1 MPKILFTFYKN
12 TNKIVFNQIK
22 IDLIVKKIQAADIL
36 PFRGAQLI
44 EQIGQR
50 ISLARRA
57 RLWTQA
63 DLAAKIGVSVNTL
76 VSIEKG
82 RATVAFGLIVKA
94 LWALDCLD
102 GLEQVAKS
110 EDDGAIQ
117 MAASRNMPLRIR
129 KG

>member
-1 MPKILFTFYKN
+1 LFAFYKN
-12 TNKIVFNQIK
+12 TNKIVIILFK
-22 IDLIVKKIQAADIL
+22 FYLIVKKIQSADIL
-36 PFRGAQLI
+36 PYRAAQLV
-44 EQIGQR
+44 EQIGNR

-102 GLEQVAKS
+102 GLEQIAKP

-117 MAASRNMPLRIR
+117 LAAARNMPLRVR
-129 KG
+129 KVRV

>member
-1 MPKILFTFYKN
+1 M
-12 TNKIVFNQIK
+12 
-22 IDLIVKKIQAADIL
+22 KKIQSADIL
-36 PFRGAQLI
+36 PYRAVQLI
-44 EQIGQR
+44 EQIGHR

-94 LWALDCLD
+94 LWALDCLE
-102 GLEQVAKS
+102 GLEQVAKP

-117 MAASRNMPLRIR
+117 IAAARNMPSRVR
-129 KG
+129 ERNE

>member
-1 MPKILFTFYKN
+1 LFAFYKN
-12 TNKIVFNQIK
+12 TNKIVIILFK
-22 IDLIVKKIQAADIL
+22 FYLIVKKIQSADIL
-36 PFRGAQLI
+36 PYRAAQLV
-44 EQIGQR
+44 EQIGNR

-102 GLEQVAKS
+102 GLEQIAKP

-117 MAASRNMPLRIR
+117 LAASRNMPLRVR
-129 KG
+129 ERNE

>member
-1 MPKILFTFYKN
+1 MYFIM
-12 TNKIVFNQIK
+12 
-22 IDLIVKKIQAADIL
+22 KKIQSADIL
-36 PFRGAQLI
+36 PYRAAQLV
-44 EQIGQR
+44 EQVGHR

-94 LWALDCLD
+94 LWALDCLE
-102 GLEQVAKS
+102 GLEQVAKP

-117 MAASRNMPLRIR
+117 RAASRNMPLRVR
-129 KG
+129 ERNE

>member
-1 MPKILFTFYKN
+1 M
-12 TNKIVFNQIK
+12 
-22 IDLIVKKIQAADIL
+22 
-36 PFRGAQLI
+36 
-44 EQIGQR
+44 
-50 ISLARRA
+50 ARRA

-94 LWALDCLD
+94 LWALDCLE
-102 GLEQVAKS
+102 GLEQVVKP

-117 MAASRNMPLRIR
+117 IAAARNMPLRIR
-129 KG
+129 KGRE

>member
-1 MPKILFTFYKN
+1 M
-12 TNKIVFNQIK
+12 
-22 IDLIVKKIQAADIL
+22 KKIQSADIL
-36 PFRGAQLI
+36 PYRASQLI

-50 ISLARRA
+50 ISLGRRA

-102 GLEQVAKS
+102 GLEQVAKP
-110 EDDGAIQ
+110 EDDGAVQ
-117 MAASRNMPLRIR
+117 MAAFRNMPLRVR
-129 KG
+129 KVRE

>member
-1 MPKILFTFYKN
+1 
-12 TNKIVFNQIK
+12 
-22 IDLIVKKIQAADIL
+22 VKKIQSADIL
-36 PFRGAQLI
+36 PYRASQLI

-50 ISLARRA
+50 ISLGRRA

-102 GLEQVAKS
+102 GLEQVAKP
-110 EDDGAIQ
+110 EDDGAVQ
-117 MAASRNMPLRIR
+117 MAASRNMPLRVR
-129 KG
+129 ERNE

>member
-1 MPKILFTFYKN
+1 
-12 TNKIVFNQIK
+12 
-22 IDLIVKKIQAADIL
+22 VKKIQSADIL
-36 PFRGAQLI
+36 PYRASQLI

-50 ISLARRA
+50 ISLGRRA

-102 GLEQVAKS
+102 GLEQVAKP
-110 EDDGAIQ
+110 EDDCAVQ
-117 MAASRNMPLRIR
+117 MAASRNMPLRVR
-129 KG
+129 KVRE

>member
-1 MPKILFTFYKN
+1 
-12 TNKIVFNQIK
+12 
-22 IDLIVKKIQAADIL
+22 VKKIQSADIL
-36 PFRGAQLI
+36 PYRASQLI
-44 EQIGQR
+44 EQIGHR
-50 ISLARRA
+50 ISLGRRA

-102 GLEQVAKS
+102 GLEQVAKP
-110 EDDGAIQ
+110 EDDGAVQ
-117 MAASRNMPLRIR
+117 MAASRNMPLRVR
-129 KG
+129 ERNE

>member
-1 MPKILFTFYKN
+1 M
-12 TNKIVFNQIK
+12 
-22 IDLIVKKIQAADIL
+22 KKIQSADIL
-36 PFRGAQLI
+36 PYRAVQLI
-44 EQIGQR
+44 EQIGHR

-94 LWALDCLD
+94 LWALDCLE
-102 GLEQVAKS
+102 GLEQVVKP

-117 MAASRNMPLRIR
+117 IAAARNMPLRIR
-129 KG
+129 KGRE

>member
-1 MPKILFTFYKN
+1 M
-12 TNKIVFNQIK
+12 
-22 IDLIVKKIQAADIL
+22 KKIQSADIL
-36 PFRGAQLI
+36 PYRASQLI

-117 MAASRNMPLRIR
+117 MAASRNMPLRVR
-129 KG
+129 ERNE